1 MTAVRVTIKQTLQCD
16 AKTYWKLF
24 FSQPFLDAYWAEL
37 GWTEGQAEQDG
48 KPPKATTRSSSWVS
62 PVDAPG
68 PVKKI
73 FGSTQHVSDSG
84 AYDPAASTYTFTVR
98 PGTMPDKVKIGGVVT
113 VTDNGDG
120 TSARVNEV
128 DVSVKIFGL
137 GRLVEGTIEKETRAG
152 DAALERVIN
161 RLAAK

>member
-1 MTAVRVTIKQTLQCD
+1 MRITIRQTLQCD
-16 AKTYWKLF
+16 AKSYWKLF

-37 GWTEGQAEQDG
+37 GWTDGQVDQSG
-48 KPPKATTRSSSWVS
+48 KPPKATTRSSSWVA

-73 FGSTQHVSDSG
+73 FGSTQKVSDSG
-84 AYDPAASTYTFTVR
+84 TYDPAGGTFTYAVT
-98 PGTMPDKVKIGGVVT
+98 PGTMPDKVKISGVVT

-120 TSARVNEV
+120 TCSRANDVE
-128 DVSVKIFGL
+128 VSVKIFGI
-137 GRLVEGTIEKETRAG
+137 GRLVEGTIEKETRSG